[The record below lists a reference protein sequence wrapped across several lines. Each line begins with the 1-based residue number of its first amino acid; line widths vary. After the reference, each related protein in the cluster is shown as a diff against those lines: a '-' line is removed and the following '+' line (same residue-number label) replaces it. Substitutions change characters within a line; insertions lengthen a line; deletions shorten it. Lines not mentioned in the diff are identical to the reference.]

1 MFKDLAEAK
10 ALRAQ
15 FVAGQRTETE
25 YRKGFDKVDRPNIM
39 QFDHVVDVTA
49 SGKDVSQVQ
58 MSERGEYFFI
68 VGGVQVEN
76 AEEAAAIV
84 NP

>member
-10 ALRAQ
+10 ALRAR
-15 FVAGQRTETE
+15 FVAGQRTEVE
-25 YRKGFDKVDRPNIM
+25 YRKGFDKFDRPNIM
-39 QFDHVVDVTA
+39 QIDHVVDVTA
-49 SGKDVSQVQ
+49 SGKDVSRVQ
-58 MSERGEYFFI
+58 MNGQGEYFFV

-76 AEEAAAIV
+76 AAAATAIV

>member
-10 ALRAQ
+10 ALRAR
-15 FVAGQRTETE
+15 FVAGQRTEVE

-39 QFDHVVDVTA
+39 QIDHVVDVTA
-49 SGKDVSQVQ
+49 SGKDVSPVQ
-58 MSERGEYFFI
+58 MSERGEYFFV

-76 AEEAAAIV
+76 AGDAAAIV